1 MLVTNNA
8 PNFER
13 NDLDIHFFR
22 YSGGDHSGAAI
33 WGGTR
38 PFGDCH
44 LKGTATLKA
53 LSLVGTRHLESTAT
67 WSTGHSEDAR
77 HPGTRPEAGR
87 SARSPPPKSKLACK
101 LAYDLRLPPYA
112 ACLRLP

>member
-1 MLVTNNA
+1 MLVANNV

-53 LSLVGTRHLESTAT
+53 LPLVGTRHLESAAI
-67 WSTGHSEDAR
+67 WGAR
-77 HPGTRPEAGR
+77 HSGR
-87 SARSPPPKSKLACK
+87 REPLERAVRKQGIRRTQAIRGRELSGGCESLGAQAT
-101 LAYDLRLPPYA
+101 
-112 ACLRLP
+112 